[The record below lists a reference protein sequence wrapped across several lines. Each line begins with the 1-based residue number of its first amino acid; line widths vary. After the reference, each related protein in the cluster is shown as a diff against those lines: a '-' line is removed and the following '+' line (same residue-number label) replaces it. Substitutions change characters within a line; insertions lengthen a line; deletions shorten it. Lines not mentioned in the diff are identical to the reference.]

1 MSTRRE
7 QEVLESSD
15 VILHKD
21 HYSPEELA
29 ELLSMT
35 VDHIRGAVHNGRL
48 HASISDHR
56 ILSIRR
62 EDVLA
67 WLASRAL
74 PR

>member
-1 MSTRRE
+1 MTTRRE

-48 HASISDHR
+48 HAMVIDHR
-56 ILSIRR
+56 IISIRR

-67 WLASRAL
+67 WLESRAA

>member
-1 MSTRRE
+1 MTTRRE

-35 VDHIRGAVHNGRL
+35 VDHIRGEAHNGHL
-48 HASISDHR
+48 HAMVIDHR
-56 ILSIRR
+56 IVSIRR

-67 WLASRAL
+67 WLESRAA
-74 PR
+74 